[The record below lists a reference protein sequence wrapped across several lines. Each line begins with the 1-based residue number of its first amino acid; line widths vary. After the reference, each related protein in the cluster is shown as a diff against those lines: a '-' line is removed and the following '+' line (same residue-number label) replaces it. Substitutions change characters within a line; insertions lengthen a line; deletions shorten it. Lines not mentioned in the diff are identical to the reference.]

1 VVDCEAIELREQN
14 AKQFYGFS
22 GARFAETAVKSARSE
37 KRIVFGFRN
46 DRIWG
51 GGQHPPSDTGMLH
64 EREFVSLEP
73 GSKTQSLSD
82 RFVADSPLEGD
93 GFEPPVRLGEAN
105 GPRALR
111 LVR

>member
-1 VVDCEAIELREQN
+1 
-14 AKQFYGFS
+14 
-22 GARFAETAVKSARSE
+22 
-37 KRIVFGFRN
+37 
-46 DRIWG
+46 
-51 GGQHPPSDTGMLH
+51 MLH

-111 LVR
+111 LVLDEPASPRDPGNVI